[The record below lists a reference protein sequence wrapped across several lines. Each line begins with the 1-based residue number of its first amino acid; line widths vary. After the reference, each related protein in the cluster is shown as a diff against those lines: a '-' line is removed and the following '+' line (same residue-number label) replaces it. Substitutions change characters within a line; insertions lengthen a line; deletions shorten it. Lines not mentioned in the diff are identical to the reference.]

1 MHDEEI
7 IQKFNQNVDE
17 TLKKL
22 KSLDAKAYV
31 SVDSVLKSLTLSNK
45 LKMYELTYNKVCK
58 NEELISM
65 IRNKVRTFLP
75 KADESEVNYYSS
87 IIYCT
92 WSESVDIELP
102 IKNIN
107 KE

>member
-1 MHDEEI
+1 MMHDEEVI
-7 IQKFNQNVDE
+7 RTFNENMDV

-31 SVDSVLKSLTLSNK
+31 SVDLVMKSLTLSNK

-65 IRNKVRTFLP
+65 IRNKVKSFLT
-75 KADESEVNYYSS
+75 KADESEIEYYSS
-87 IIYCT
+87 IIYGT
-92 WSESVDIELP
+92 WSDSIDIELP
-102 IKNIN
+102 IKKIG
-107 KE
+107 K